1 TSCSSGTEIW
11 NGRMVL
17 LSAAKAVRSSV
28 SVKAAAVQAA
38 RRARRAGEDGSEDMI
53 LLPGC
58 RSALGGDLD
67 DRLGESLRRFLR
79 QIVPDAALDRPVR
92 VPAGEFLR
100 ISTWV
105 GMRCAVRVSLERD
118 ARHGDDRSFGEPLLQ
133 IVIVRLAFG

>member
-1 TSCSSGTEIW
+1 MPCDASATVSRSGHRVAAMRRRSSTSCSSGTEIW

-79 QIVPDAALDRPVR
+79 QIVPDAALDR
-92 VPAGEFLR
+92 
-100 ISTWV
+100 
-105 GMRCAVRVSLERD
+105 RCAYRP
-118 ARHGDDRSFGEPLLQ
+118 ANFF
-133 IVIVRLAFG
+133 A